1 MSGDTQL
8 VLWIAGVHLVG
19 LMCVGVL
26 LLPALRDNP
35 PAPNRHSD
43 SDGDDGWGRGPKR
56 PPKPPTPPGGGI
68 PLLDAQQSRTRF
80 REAGR
85 LADRLP
91 RRGRRPARE
100 PARDPVRTPAR
111 NGSGSQRCSGSG
123 R

>member
-8 VLWIAGVHLVG
+8 VLWIAGVHLLG
-19 LMCVGVL
+19 LMCVAVL

-35 PAPNRHSD
+35 SVPERRSD

-56 PPKPPTPPGGGI
+56 PPTPPAPPGGGI

-85 LADRLP
+85 LSDRLP
-91 RRGRRPARE
+91 RRVRRPARE
-100 PARDPVRTPAR
+100 PSALPGAHP
-111 NGSGSQRCSGSG
+111 G
-123 R
+123 